1 MQVVITSTVSK
12 SYGLTFNV
20 DKINFSE
27 NGNPIFVVHT
37 PDGNIFQL
45 HCDDIVVV
53 DFQKEYQRSYDM
65 HNFGTSSLNYKA
77 LKKYS
82 EYHQIKFKPQ

>member
-45 HCDDIVVV
+45 H
-53 DFQKEYQRSYDM
+53 
-65 HNFGTSSLNYKA
+65 
-77 LKKYS
+77 
-82 EYHQIKFKPQ
+82 